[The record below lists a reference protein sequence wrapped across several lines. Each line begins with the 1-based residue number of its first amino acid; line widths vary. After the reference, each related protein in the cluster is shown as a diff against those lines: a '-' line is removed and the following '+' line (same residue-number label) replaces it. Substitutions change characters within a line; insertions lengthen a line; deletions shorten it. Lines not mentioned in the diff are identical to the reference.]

1 MKPAAVK
8 SLIYKE
14 FYMASK
20 PLLTQMITFVLF
32 AIMGILIE
40 VSFQIGNLAL
50 LSDSIK
56 SEIKE
61 MVDFGILIYPVFM
74 AGIFTFTISDTS
86 MKDEDAAWKR
96 FCYSTPVSHMD
107 FAIAKYTAF
116 LMTIIVESILSF
128 AYVAVV
134 CHILNVKF
142 SKIYLA
148 YILAVIA
155 VTTFMA
161 ILNHV
166 GILLFHSKDKAGLL
180 MFAVLLSI
188 VLIPVL
194 INRKSGNVP
203 FTKEVMESS
212 AIYLLPWLPGI
223 IAVALILGCLA
234 SAMLLKRR
242 EK

>member
-14 FYMASK
+14 FYMARK
-20 PLLTQMITFVLF
+20 PLLIQMVTFVLV
-32 AIMGILIE
+32 AVMGILIE

-61 MVDFGILIYPVFM
+61 MVDFGILIYPVLM
-74 AGIFTFTISDTS
+74 AGIFTFMISDAS
-86 MKDEDAAWKR
+86 MKDEDVAWKR
-96 FCYSTPVSHMD
+96 FCYSTPASHKD
-107 FAIAKYTAF
+107 FAIAKYTVF
-116 LMTIIVESILSF
+116 LMTIIVESIFSLV
-128 AYVAVV
+128 YVAVV

-142 SKIYLA
+142 SKLYLA
-148 YILAVIA
+148 YVLTAIA

-161 ILNHV
+161 ILDHL
-166 GILLFHSKDKAGLL
+166 GILLFHSKDKAGLFML
-180 MFAVLLSI
+180 VVLLSI

-194 INRKSGNVP
+194 LNKSSGNVP
-203 FTKEVMESS
+203 ITKEVMESS

-223 IAVALILGCLA
+223 IAMTLILGCLV
-234 SAMLLKRR
+234 SAVLLKRR